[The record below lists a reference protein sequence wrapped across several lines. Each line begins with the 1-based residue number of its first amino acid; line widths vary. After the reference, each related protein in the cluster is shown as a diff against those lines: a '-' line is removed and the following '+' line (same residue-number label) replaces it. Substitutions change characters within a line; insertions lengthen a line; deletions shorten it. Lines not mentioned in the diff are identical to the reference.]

1 MLYNKHSCD
10 DISVTIT
17 DNGSTCLFFSVVE
30 TMKPIQKGAVYRLAN
45 LSLVSII
52 LQHVGD
58 LMQERPGIL
67 CLHLVWSCP
76 LLVPVQAAG
85 EISEQ
90 AVSTD
95 VAEPVLIFSIRV
107 LVEIEV
113 QEYVLVSE
121 CVWMDL
127 QRVIL

>member
-30 TMKPIQKGAVYRLAN
+30 PMNPIRAVYRLAN

-76 LLVPVQAAG
+76 LLVLVQAAG

-95 VAEPVLIFSIRV
+95 VAEPILI
-107 LVEIEV
+107 
-113 QEYVLVSE
+113 
-121 CVWMDL
+121 
-127 QRVIL
+127 